1 MLFQP
6 IAHNMTITIIKQLSH
21 LLMISQREE
30 QETLERSVQLLSIK
44 NSSLARPVSDLSGG
58 NQQKVVLAKWLSTS
72 CDILLFDEPTRG
84 IDVGAKKEIY
94 DFLFRMKQEG
104 KSIIMV
110 SSEMSEILNLS
121 DRILVMHEGRVQGQL
136 LYQEATQEKIL
147 SIASGYEA

>member
-1 MLFQP
+1 MC
-6 IAHNMTITIIKQLSH
+6 S
-21 LLMISQREE
+21 
-30 QETLERSVQLLSIK
+30 
-44 NSSLARPVSDLSGG
+44 SDL
-58 NQQKVVLAKWLSTS
+58 VVLAKWLSTS